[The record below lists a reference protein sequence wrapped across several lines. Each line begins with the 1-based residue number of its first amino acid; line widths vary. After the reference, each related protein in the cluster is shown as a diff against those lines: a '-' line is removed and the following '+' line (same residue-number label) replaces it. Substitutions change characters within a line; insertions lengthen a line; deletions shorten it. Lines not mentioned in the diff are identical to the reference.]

1 MHSKNCK
8 KYQNK
13 EENKMAKKK
22 EQKDMAQEQEQ
33 RLKFQQKLIEILE
46 LGKKKKNMLEYQEIA
61 DFFKDL
67 NLDPEKFE
75 MVIDYLEQNGID
87 VLKISND
94 DDVDDDI
101 ILDEEDE
108 VEVENIDLSV
118 PEGVSVEDPVRMYL
132 KEIGKVPLLSAD
144 EEIELAQNME
154 DGAVAIEKI
163 NVLKGRLDGA
173 SEEEKAEIKEEIK
186 TLQRDVDKGADA
198 KKRLAEANLRL
209 VVSIAK
215 RYVGRGMLFLDLIQE
230 GNLGLIKAVE
240 KFDYKKGYKFSTYA
254 TWWIRQAIT
263 RAIADQAR
271 TIRIPVHMVE
281 TINKLIRVSRQLLQ
295 ELGREPSPEEIAK
308 EMSMPVERVREILK
322 ISQEPVSLETPI
334 GEEEDSHLGDFIKD
348 DNVPVPADAAAF
360 TLLKE
365 QLEEVL
371 GTLTEREQKVLT
383 LRFGLE
389 DGRARTLEEVGK
401 EFNVTRER
409 IRQIEAKAL
418 RKLRHPSRSRKL
430 KDYLE

>member
-1 MHSKNCK
+1 MDENTRAKFDEK
-8 KYQNK
+8 MK
-13 EENKMAKKK
+13 ELLNIA
-22 EQKDMAQEQEQ
+22 
-33 RLKFQQKLIEILE
+33 
-46 LGKKKKNMLEYQEIA
+46 KKKKNVLEYHEISEYFA
-61 DFFKDL
+61 DMPLEEEQFDQII
-67 NLDPEKFE
+67 E
-75 MVIDYLEQNGID
+75 MLEQNHVD
-87 VLKISND
+87 VLRITDD
-94 DDVDDDI
+94 DDVDEEEI
-101 ILDEEDE
+101 ILTEEDE
-108 VEVENIDLSV
+108 VNVENIDLTV
-118 PEGVSVEDPVRMYL
+118 PDGVTIEDPVRMYL
-132 KEIGKVPLLSAD
+132 KEIGKVPLLNAE
-144 EEIELAQNME
+144 EEIDLAKRMELG
-154 DGAVAIEKI
+154 D
-163 NVLKGRLDGA
+163 
-173 SEEEKAEIKEEIK
+173 AE
-186 TLQRDVDKGADA
+186 A

-230 GNLGLIKAVE
+230 GNMGLIKAVD
-240 KFDYKKGYKFSTYA
+240 KFDYRKGYKFSTYA

-295 ELGREPSPEEIAK
+295 ELGREPTPEEIAE
-308 EMSMPVERVREILK
+308 EMNMPEDRVREILK

-334 GEEEDSHLGDFIKD
+334 GEEEDSHLGDFIQD
-348 DNVPVPADAAAF
+348 DNVPVPSDAAAF

-365 QLEEVL
+365 QLVEVL
-371 GTLTEREQKVLT
+371 GTLTEREQKVLR
-383 LRFGLE
+383 LRFGLD

-430 KDYLE
+430 KDYLD

>member
-33 RLKFQQKLIEILE
+33 RLNFQQKLIEILE

-101 ILDEEDE
+101 ILDDEDE
-108 VEVENIDLSV
+108 VEVEKIDLSV

-154 DGAVAIEKI
+154 DGAVATEKI
-163 NVLKGRLDGA
+163 NVLKGRIDGA

-308 EMSMPVERVREILK
+308 EMNMPVERVREILK

-334 GEEEDSHLGDFIKD
+334 GEEEDSHLGDFIKA

>member
-1 MHSKNCK
+1 MDENTRARFEEKI
-8 KYQNK
+8 K
-13 EENKMAKKK
+13 ELLAV
-22 EQKDMAQEQEQ
+22 A
-33 RLKFQQKLIEILE
+33 
-46 LGKKKKNMLEYQEIA
+46 KKKKNVLEYQEIS
-61 DFFKDL
+61 DFFSDMPLEEEQFDKIL
-67 NLDPEKFE
+67 ET
-75 MVIDYLEQNGID
+75 LEQNNVD
-87 VLKISND
+87 VLRITDDD
-94 DDVDDDI
+94 DDVSDEEMMLI
-101 ILDEEDE
+101 DEED
-108 VEVENIDLSV
+108 VDVENLDLTV
-118 PEGVSVEDPVRMYL
+118 PDGVSIEDPVRMYL
-132 KEIGKVPLLSAD
+132 KEIGKVPLLSAE
-144 EEIELAQNME
+144 EEIELAKKME
-154 DGAVAIEKI
+154 LGDQE
-163 NVLKGRLDGA
+163 
-173 SEEEKAEIKEEIK
+173 
-186 TLQRDVDKGADA
+186 A

-240 KFDYKKGYKFSTYA
+240 KFDYRKGYKFSTYA

-295 ELGREPSPEEIAK
+295 ELGREPSPEEIAA
-308 EMSMPVERVREILK
+308 EMNMPVERVREILK

-334 GEEEDSHLGDFIKD
+334 GEEEDSHLGDFIQD

-365 QLEEVL
+365 QLVEVL
-371 GTLTEREQKVLT
+371 GTLTEREQKVLR
-383 LRFGLE
+383 LRFGLD

-430 KDYLE
+430 KDYLD

>member
-1 MHSKNCK
+1 
-8 KYQNK
+8 
-13 EENKMAKKK
+13 MAKK
-22 EQKDMAQEQEQ
+22 AQEKTEEKKQAPQVEMTPEE
-33 RLKFQQKLIEILE
+33 RAAAEAKFMESVRGMITLAR
-46 LGKKKKNMLEYQEIA
+46 KKKNILEYQEVNDYFA
-61 DFFKDL
+61 DMQL
-67 NLDPEKFE
+67 NEDQFEKLLE
-75 MVIDYLEQNGID
+75 LLEQANVD
-87 VLKISND
+87 VLRITEED
-94 DDVDDDI
+94 DDLPPDEEI
-101 ILDEEDE
+101 ILSEEDE
-108 VEVENIDLSV
+108 VDMENLDLSI
-118 PEGVSVEDPVRMYL
+118 PDGISIEDPVRMYL
-132 KEIGKVPLLSAD
+132 KEIGKVPLLSAE
-144 EEIELAQNME
+144 EEIELAQKME
-154 DGAVAIEKI
+154 VGNE
-163 NVLKGRLDGA
+163 
-173 SEEEKAEIKEEIK
+173 
-186 TLQRDVDKGADA
+186 DA

-240 KFDYKKGYKFSTYA
+240 KFDYRKGYKFSTYA

-295 ELGREPSPEEIAK
+295 ELGREPSPEEIAE
-308 EMSMPVERVREILK
+308 EMNMPVERVREILK

-334 GEEEDSHLGDFIKD
+334 GEEEDSHLGDFIQD

-360 TLLKE
+360 SLLKE
-365 QLEEVL
+365 QLNEVL
-371 GTLTEREQKVLT
+371 STLTDREQKVLR
-383 LRFGLE
+383 LRFGLD

-430 KDYLE
+430 KDYLD

>member
-1 MHSKNCK
+1 
-8 KYQNK
+8 
-13 EENKMAKKK
+13 MAKKK

-33 RLKFQQKLIEILE
+33 RLNFQQKLIEILE

-101 ILDEEDE
+101 ILDDEDE
-108 VEVENIDLSV
+108 VEVEKIDLSV

-154 DGAVAIEKI
+154 DGAVATEKI
-163 NVLKGRLDGA
+163 NVLKGRIDGA

-308 EMSMPVERVREILK
+308 EMNMPVERVREILK

-348 DNVPVPADAAAF
+348 DNVLVPADAAAF

>member
-1 MHSKNCK
+1 MNT
-8 KYQNK
+8 NK
-13 EENKMAKKK
+13 PEMSADNKSLIIK
-22 EQKDMAQEQEQ
+22 
-33 RLKFQQKLIEILE
+33 KLIENGKQKGVLTYKEIMDALE
-46 LGKKKKNMLEYQEIA
+46 EI
-61 DFFKDL
+61 DL
-67 NLDPEKFE
+67 NVKQIEKVYETIEAKGIELVEDFDKE
-75 MVIDYLEQNGID
+75 LSEIQSSEEEIDI
-87 VLKISND
+87 
-94 DDVDDDI
+94 
-101 ILDEEDE
+101 
-108 VEVENIDLSV
+108 SV
-118 PEGVSVEDPVRMYL
+118 PEGIGLDDPVRMYL
-132 KEIGKVPLLSAD
+132 KEIGKVPLLS
-144 EEIELAQNME
+144 
-154 DGAVAIEKI
+154 G
-163 NVLKGRLDGA
+163 
-173 SEEEKAEIKEEIK
+173 EEEKELAERMHLGDE
-186 TLQRDVDKGADA
+186 RA

-240 KFDYKKGYKFSTYA
+240 KFDYTKGYKFSTYA

-281 TINKLIRVSRQLLQ
+281 TINKLIRATRQLVQ
-295 ELGREPSPEEIAK
+295 ELGRDPLPEEVAK
-308 EMSMPVERVREILK
+308 ELNMPIDKVGEIMK
-322 ISQEPVSLETPI
+322 IAQEPVSLETPI
-334 GEEEDSHLGDFIKD
+334 GEEEDSHLGDFIQD
-348 DNVPVPADAAAF
+348 DDAPAPSDAATF

-365 QLEEVL
+365 QLDDVL
-371 GTLTEREQKVLT
+371 NTLTAREEKVLR
-383 LRFGLE
+383 LRFGLD

>member
-1 MHSKNCK
+1 
-8 KYQNK
+8 
-13 EENKMAKKK
+13 MAKKK
-22 EQKDMAQEQEQ
+22 EENAAVETEETKAKFREK
-33 RLKFQQKLIEILE
+33 LKSLLE
-46 LGKKKKNMLEYQEIA
+46 LGKKKRNILEYQEIS
-61 DFFKDL
+61 DFFRDM
-67 NLDPEKFE
+67 NLDEEKMEKVLDF
-75 MVIDYLEQNGID
+75 LEANKVD
-87 VLKISND
+87 VLRISDGD
-94 DDVDDDI
+94 DEDDDI
-101 ILDEEDE
+101 ILDDEDE
-108 VEVENIDLSV
+108 VEVEKIDLSV
-118 PEGVSVEDPVRMYL
+118 PKGVSVEDPVRMYL

-144 EEIELAQNME
+144 EEIELAQKME
-154 DGAVAIEKI
+154 AGSVAVEKI
-163 NVLKGRLDGA
+163 PLLKERLAETGDEQEK
-173 SEEEKAEIKEEIK
+173 EEIQAEIKA
-186 TLQRDVDKGADA
+186 LQLDVDRGSDA

-240 KFDYKKGYKFSTYA
+240 KFDYRKGYKFSTYA

-295 ELGREPSPEEIAK
+295 ELGREPTPEEIAE
-308 EMSMPVERVREILK
+308 EMKMPVERVREILK

-348 DNVPVPADAAAF
+348 DNVPVPADAATF

>member
-1 MHSKNCK
+1 MEMN
-8 KYQNK
+8 
-13 EENKMAKKK
+13 MAKFS
-22 EQKDMAQEQEQ
+22 E
-33 RLKFQQKLIEILE
+33 KLVELLE
-46 LGKKKKNMLEYQEIA
+46 LAKKKKNVLEYQEIS
-61 DFFKDL
+61 DFFKDSPL
-67 NLDPEKFE
+67 EVDQMEKVF
-75 MVIDYLEQNGID
+75 DFLEASGVD
-87 VLKISND
+87 VLRITDNGGDELLLDND
-94 DDVDDDI
+94 MEMEGMD
-101 ILDEEDE
+101 DEEE
-108 VEVENIDLSV
+108 VELDKIDLSV
-118 PEGVSVEDPVRMYL
+118 PEGVSIEDPVRMYL
-132 KEIGKVPLLSAD
+132 KEIGKVSLLSAD
-144 EEIELAQNME
+144 EEIELAKRME
-154 DGAVAIEKI
+154 
-163 NVLKGRLDGA
+163 KGDEA
-173 SEEEKAEIKEEIK
+173 
-186 TLQRDVDKGADA
+186 A

-240 KFDYKKGYKFSTYA
+240 KFDYRKGYKFSTYA

-295 ELGREPSPEEIAK
+295 ELGREPTPEEIAE
-308 EMSMPVERVREILK
+308 EMDMPVDRVREILK

-334 GEEEDSHLGDFIKD
+334 GEEEDSHLGDFIQD

-365 QLEEVL
+365 QLVEVL
-371 GTLTEREQKVLT
+371 STLTDREQKVLR
-383 LRFGLE
+383 LRFGLD

-409 IRQIEAKAL
+409 IRQIGAKAL

-430 KDYLE
+430 KDYLD